1 MNSYKPIIYIAT
13 DDYPVFFEKLYS
25 IIKEIENLKPGEDWQ
40 KIIAG
45 FAAYTGTAG
54 VVSAMVAG
62 TGILAPIASTI
73 GISAWKQS
81 QLSKSEPLT
90 PKTLNNDN
98 DGQSL
103 DKAVKALKELNL
115 GKWKSLV
122 ESISLSSIPKDLEF
136 PPGHPLPEH
145 LYRVHPLKSK
155 INKYIPIEAF
165 DALLYDERETELINL
180 LTDLG
185 ATKITF
191 RDISNQSNEYG
202 VNAEVKIIG
211 AGGIEE
217 KGEHKRTHSQDNSQ
231 VTKLRGK
238 PWTPNMTIDQ
248 EKYSWLSYEPS
259 WERLVHTR
267 LVGGALSTT
276 IELTTDDSYSIL
288 GQFKLAEGLLEKIG
302 ALGAG
307 ATITQSFQKKK
318 LFEVEFADSIEIYR
332 DKQIITT

>member
-1 MNSYKPIIYIAT
+1 MDSHKPIIYIAT
-13 DDYPVFFEKLYS
+13 DNYPVFSEKLS
-25 IIKEIENLKPGEDWQ
+25 STIKKIENLKPGEDWQ

-45 FAAYTGTAG
+45 VAAPTGTVGVLAG
-54 VVSAMVAG
+54 MVVDVMASRSLVGMLPVIA
-62 TGILAPIASTI
+62 ASTFI
-73 GISAWKQS
+73 NTRKQS
-81 QLSKSEPLT
+81 QLSKSDLLT
-90 PKTLNNDN
+90 PKTLDNN
-98 DGQSL
+98 GQSL
-103 DKAVKALKELNL
+103 DKAVKTLKELNL
-115 GKWKSLV
+115 ENWKSLV
-122 ESISLSSIPKDLEF
+122 ESISLSSIPNDLEF

-155 INKYIPIEAF
+155 RNKYIPIEAF
-165 DALLYDERETELINL
+165 DTLLYDEREAELIYL

-191 RDISNQSNEYG
+191 RDISNHSNEHG
-202 VNAEVKIIG
+202 ANAEVKIIG
-211 AGGIEE
+211 AGGLEG
-217 KGEHKRTHSQDNSQ
+217 KGEHKRTQSQDNSQ
-231 VTKLRGK
+231 VIKLRGK

-276 IELTTDDSYSIL
+276 IELTTDNSYSIS
-288 GQFKLAEGLLEKIG
+288 GQFKLAEGLLQNMG

-318 LFEVEFADSIEIYR
+318 LFEVEFADSIENP
-332 DKQIITT
+332 Q